1 MEQTKALNALEPFL
15 ALSKSATSSRAAADL
30 VARATSSP
38 NTFVFAELLQTP
50 SIAALADSPD
60 FAPHRALLEIFSHGT
75 YEDYVAQQGLPNLTD
90 AQTLKLRQLSLL
102 SFARDRNNLSY
113 DVLARKLGLESHR
126 LVEDLVITAIY
137 AGLVE
142 ATLDPA
148 RQAVQ
153 VTRIAPLRDL
163 SPGAIPEM
171 ISILSL
177 WSERCTSVLADLAA
191 QIEGIR
197 CAATVREDEAA
208 ATEKKL
214 SKTIEEIK
222 DVDKHRLE
230 PQIHQRE
237 VPRRGL
243 NKRTGG
249 PSMSVADDDTME
261 LDDPVAT
268 DEQSRRASKRKM

>member
-1 MEQTKALNALEPFL
+1 M
-15 ALSKSATSSRAAADL
+15 
-30 VARATSSP
+30 
-38 NTFVFAELLQTP
+38 
-50 SIAALADSPD
+50 
-60 FAPHRALLEIFSHGT
+60 
-75 YEDYVAQQGLPNLTD
+75 AQQGLPTLTSL
-90 AQTLKLRQLSLL
+90 QTLKLRQLSLL
-102 SFARDRNNLSY
+102 SLARDRNNLSY

-163 SPGAIPEM
+163 SPGAIPDM
-171 ISILSL
+171 ISILNL
-177 WSERCTSVLADLAA
+177 WSKRCTSTLMDLTA
-191 QIEGIR
+191 QIDGIR
-197 CAATVREDEAA
+197 CVATEREDEAA

-214 SKTIEEIK
+214 SKTIDEIK

-230 PQIHQRE
+230 PQLHQRD
-237 VPRRGL
+237 VPRRGF
-243 NKRTGG
+243 NKRAVG
-249 PSMSVADDDTME
+249 PSMNAEDDDTME
-261 LDDPVAT
+261 LDDPIAL